1 MGMLGHAPGFK
12 LGQTFPAKVHLG
24 SKVLSVLRGTYSP
37 SLLAAVAKRNLHQN
51 NTSSVGVRAF
61 SQDDSPTVTASTK
74 QTGASVYDRTLKLKG
89 GFSLDVKITEEDDGA
104 TQVAIISTNA
114 PGKLLLHWGVEG
126 GRGYKGG
133 WRLPGGSSRPEGTVE
148 YKKRALQT
156 PFTSPQASS
165 PSAEQVIN
173 LKFSGD
179 ETSDYLNF
187 VLKDTISDRWYDI
200 NGVNFQIPLR
210 KGLSVPTPPP
220 AAATTNGNGN
230 GNGKTISS
238 TPKQQEDLLSMN
250 QIPPIPQDLG
260 GVWAY
265 MKWEAAGCPARSKEE
280 ADSEYENSLQ
290 ELITLLRHRISLDQ
304 LRTVSNEGVGRYVS
318 FMEEQRQ
325 RWQQASSGAV
335 AAVSAPKEEKA
346 EQKEKE
352 SPEVVAFKTAAASL
366 PDDLV
371 GLKAYLMWEAAGRQD
386 GADFADQA
394 REILAKELIDGK
406 SLKEIEE
413 IVRGPQQPQK
423 QEQHMDQKETTAAAQ
438 QTPQAPPPPQQ
449 QQQPVVVGES
459 IGMRDRNP
467 LDLINKYTSPTSS
480 STASAPH
487 LAEKANKR
495 ETPLSPL
502 LASAQED
509 ESCVWHRVYALGSKS
524 ELLVSVKQT
533 DPAMGDDSPVEV
545 VLTTDAAS
553 DMVLHWGVKKSGRSG
568 DWKRPSENFLPKG
581 SVLLKDG
588 IAAETEFTRCT
599 EEECRVEIGGS
610 VVPLQRTAVTLP
622 KGHGLSALTFVIR
635 SGDGTRWWNDGG
647 SNFTAPVP
655 GPKPAAFEADSPLT
669 FEDEISRIIVDC
681 EVNSGAWT
689 LMHRFNKASEL
700 LQGVTTGRFEPA
712 EDAMA
717 RIFVWLR
724 YSSIRQLTW
733 QRNYNTQPRI
743 LGAAQERLTHAIA
756 DAFDRLQGPAQ
767 EWARLCLTTVG
778 RGGNAQAVR
787 DEILNIMHRNKIS
800 EVKGTWM
807 EEFHQKLHNNTT
819 PDDVPICE
827 AYLAFLRSDGDL
839 NSYLRVLSEAGI
851 SRARLESFDRPIKTD
866 PHFFADKK
874 DALIRDFSNY
884 LNILKATHSGAD
896 LQASASAASPFIPGS
911 AKGYLGYV
919 LAHTNDPA
927 VLPLMEAAV
936 EARAELSSL
945 LTSNRELIY
954 LDLALENVV
963 RSAAERGAAAAGT
976 AAAAF
981 VTPLLQN
988 LALSIADNE
997 EVCYCLKAWLE
1008 LPESIRQ
1015 GRSPSKD
1022 DALRTIAVLD
1032 RLRRAL
1038 GQISDYV
1045 SAGVGEVSS
1054 KYGRAFGC
1062 DPWAVELFAEEIV
1075 RGGPAFAVSLVLSS
1089 VEPGMRTAAELGA
1102 WQVIS
1107 PSSSA
1112 QGQLVVVPS
1121 LQGIQDKVF
1130 EEPTILLARRVT
1142 GEEEVPV
1149 GVVGVLSG
1157 DAPDVLSH
1165 LSVRTRNLRILFAA
1179 CHDEEQLD
1187 EVARLEGATLEIGT
1201 TAAGS
1206 VTWQAVEEGS
1216 SSSSLSSIDGN
1227 GANQHHHHHK
1237 KLTMSVP
1244 AWSKQWAVQM
1254 DGFKD
1259 GIVGA
1264 KSKNLAG
1271 LRGKLPDW
1279 ISLPA
1284 SVTLPFSCF
1293 EEALKR
1299 KENAEIAKQLADHV
1313 KKVTPATAVETLA
1326 KCRELAAQ
1334 VAVPTE
1340 AQQEL
1345 RTAMSTAG
1353 IPVPAIDSQE
1363 WTDALG
1369 ALSSVWV
1376 SKYND
1381 RAYVST
1387 RKVGINF
1394 DDVRMAVLVQRVIPA
1409 RYAFV
1414 IHTENPTTGDKDE
1427 IYCEMVRGLGE
1438 AIVSGTVPGTAL
1450 AFTARKDA
1458 LNDPQVLLYPSKSE
1472 GMFVADGSLIF
1483 RSDSNGEDLEGY
1495 AGAGLYDS
1503 VTTAQTVREV
1513 VDYSSDPLVA
1523 DPEFRKKLMEK
1534 ICRVGAEIETSLG
1547 SAQDVEGVVDH
1558 DLNVHVVQTRPQM

>member
-1 MGMLGHAPGFK
+1 
-12 LGQTFPAKVHLG
+12 
-24 SKVLSVLRGTYSP
+24 
-37 SLLAAVAKRNLHQN
+37 
-51 NTSSVGVRAF
+51 VRAF
-61 SQDDSPTVTASTK
+61 SQDSPAAPATSSQKGT
-74 QTGASVYDRTLKLKG
+74 SVYDRALKLKG
-89 GFSLDVKITEEDDGA
+89 GFSLNVKVTEEDGGA
-104 TQVAIISTNA
+104 QVASISTNA

-133 WRLPGGSSRPEGTVE
+133 WRLPGGGSRPDGTVE

-156 PFTSPQASS
+156 PFTLLNGT
-165 PSAEQVIN
+165 EQTIT

-187 VLKDTISDRWYDI
+187 VVKDTISDHWYDI

-210 KGLSVPTPPP
+210 KGLSVPVPPP
-220 AAATTNGNGN
+220 SQAAATKNGNGSATSNGNN
-230 GNGKTISS
+230 GNGAAASTGS
-238 TPKQQEDLLSMN
+238 TPKPQQEDLLPVN

-290 ELITLLRHRISLDQ
+290 ELVTLLRHRISLDQ

-325 RWQQASSGAV
+325 KWQQALSASAAAPAV
-335 AAVSAPKEEKA
+335 DTVPAPQEKVAKVEEKKEED
-346 EQKEKE
+346 
-352 SPEVVAFKTAAASL
+352 SPEVVAFKKAVASL

-386 GADFADQA
+386 GADFSNQA
-394 REILAKELIDGK
+394 REVLAKEVLNGK
-406 SLKEIEE
+406 SVKEIEDM
-413 IVRGPQQPQK
+413 VRGPQPK
-423 QEQHMDQKETTAAAQ
+423 QEQKQQKEQ
-438 QTPQAPPPPQQ
+438 SAPSPPPQQ
-449 QQQPVVVGES
+449 QEQQQQPVVVVGES
-459 IGMRDRNP
+459 IGMRERNP
-467 LDLINKYTSPTSS
+467 LDLINKY
-480 STASAPH
+480 STPNAPH
-487 LAEKANKR
+487 LAEKAAPR

-524 ELLVSVKQT
+524 EMLVAVKRI
-533 DPAMGDDSPVEV
+533 DPGMGDDSPIEV

-553 DMVLHWGVKKSGRSG
+553 DMILHWGVKKSGRSG
-568 DWKRPSENFLPKG
+568 DWKRPDENFLPKG

-588 IAAETEFTRCT
+588 IAAETEFTRCD
-599 EEECRVEIGGS
+599 EEECQVEIGGA
-610 VVPLQRTAVTLP
+610 VVPLQRTEVVLP
-622 KGHGLSALTFVIR
+622 SGHGLSALTFVIR

-647 SNFTAPVP
+647 SNFAAPVP
-655 GPKPAAFEADSPLT
+655 GPKAAASETDTPLS

-681 EVNSGAWT
+681 EVNTGAWT
-689 LMHRFNKASEL
+689 LMHRFNKAAEL

-827 AYLAFLRSDGDL
+827 AYLAFLRSDGDM
-839 NSYLRVLSEAGI
+839 NAYLRVLSEAGI

-866 PHFFADKK
+866 PHFYADKK

-963 RSAAERGAAAAGT
+963 RSAAERGSAAAGT

-988 LALSIADNE
+988 LALSIADNQ

-1015 GRSPSKD
+1015 GRTPSKD

-1112 QGQLVVVPS
+1112 QGRLVVVPS
-1121 LQGIQDKVF
+1121 LHGIQDKVYD
-1130 EEPTILLARRVT
+1130 EPTILLARRVT

-1165 LSVRTRNLRILFAA
+1165 LSVRSRNLRILFAA

-1187 EVARLEGATLEIGT
+1187 EVARLEGALVDIGT

-1206 VTWQAVEEGS
+1206 VTWEAVEGGNSASGANE
-1216 SSSSLSSIDGN
+1216 N
-1227 GANQHHHHHK
+1227 GASNTQLHK
-1237 KLTMSVP
+1237 KLTVSVP
-1244 AWSKQWAVQM
+1244 AWSKKWAVQM

-1259 GIVGA
+1259 GVVGA

-1271 LRGKLPDW
+1271 LRGKLPEW
-1279 ISLPA
+1279 INLPP

-1299 KENAEIAKQLADHV
+1299 KENAEISKQLAENV
-1313 KKVTPATAVETLA
+1313 KKVTPATAVEMLA

-1334 VAVPTE
+1334 IAVPEE
-1340 AQQEL
+1340 AQKEL
-1345 RTAMSTAG
+1345 RAAMATAG
-1353 IPVPAIDSQE
+1353 IPVPAMESQD
-1363 WTDALG
+1363 WADALR

-1414 IHTENPTTGDKDE
+1414 IHTENPTTGDMDE

-1458 LNDPQVLLYPSKSE
+1458 LNDPHVLLYPSKSE

-1503 VTTAQTVREV
+1503 ITTAQTVREV
-1513 VDYSSDPLVA
+1513 VDYSADPLVS
-1523 DPEFRKKLMEK
+1523 DPEFRRALMEK
-1534 ICRVGAEIETSLG
+1534 ICRVGAEIEASLG

-1558 DLNVHVVQTRPQM
+1558 ELNVYVVQTRPQM

>member
-1 MGMLGHAPGFK
+1 M
-12 LGQTFPAKVHLG
+12 
-24 SKVLSVLRGTYSP
+24 
-37 SLLAAVAKRNLHQN
+37 
-51 NTSSVGVRAF
+51 RAF
-61 SQDDSPTVTASTK
+61 SQDDSPAVTESPQK
-74 QTGASVYDRTLKLKG
+74 TGTSVYDRTFKLKG
-89 GFSLDVKITEEDDGA
+89 GFSLSVEVTEEDDGG
-104 TQVAIISTNA
+104 TQVALISTDA

-133 WRLPGGSSRPEGTVE
+133 WRLPGGSSRPEGTVQ

-156 PFTSPQASS
+156 PFTSPRASS
-165 PSAEQVIN
+165 PSAEQIIKLN
-173 LKFSGD
+173 FSGD

-187 VLKDTISDRWYDI
+187 VVKDTVSDRWYDI

-210 KGLSVPTPPP
+210 KGLSVPTPSPP
-220 AAATTNGNGN
+220 AAAVTNGNGN
-230 GNGKTISS
+230 GSSTSNGDGNGKAISS
-238 TPKQQEDLLSMN
+238 STTPKQQEDLLPMN

-290 ELITLLRHRISLDQ
+290 ELVTLLRHRVSLDQ
-304 LRTVSNEGVGRYVS
+304 LRTVSSEGVTRYAS
-318 FMEEQRQ
+318 FMEEQKQ
-325 RWQQASSGAV
+325 SWQQASSGGAPAV
-335 AAVSAPKEEKA
+335 LAPKEESVEK
-346 EQKEKE
+346 KE
-352 SPEVVAFKTAAASL
+352 SIDTPEEIALKNAAASL
-366 PDDLV
+366 PEDLV
-371 GLKAYLMWEAAGRQD
+371 GLKAYLMWEAAGKQD

-394 REILAKELIDGK
+394 REVLANEVLRGK
-406 SLKEIEE
+406 SIQEIEE
-413 IVRGPQQPQK
+413 IVRGPQQPKEQEQQTDQK
-423 QEQHMDQKETTAAAQ
+423 QADIAEEQV
-438 QTPQAPPPPQQ
+438 PQEAPPSPPIS
-449 QQQPVVVGES
+449 QPVVVGES
-459 IGMRDRNP
+459 IGMRERNP
-467 LDLINKYTSPTSS
+467 LDLINKYTSPTS
-480 STASAPH
+480 APH
-487 LAEKANKR
+487 LAEKARKR
-495 ETPLSPL
+495 ETPLYPL
-502 LASAQED
+502 LAAAQED

-524 ELLVSVKQT
+524 ELLVAVKQT
-533 DPAMGDDSPVEV
+533 DPAMGKDSPVEV
-545 VLTTDAAS
+545 LLTTDAAS

-568 DWKRPSENFLPKG
+568 DWKRPSENFLPEG

-588 IAAETEFTRCT
+588 IAAETEFTRCN
-599 EEECRVEIGGS
+599 EEECHVVIGGS
-610 VVPLQRTAVTLP
+610 VVPLQRTEVTLP

-655 GPKPAAFEADSPLT
+655 GPKPAATEADSPLK

-681 EVNSGAWT
+681 EVNTGAWT

-743 LGAAQERLTHAIA
+743 LGAAQERLTHAVA

-778 RGGNAQAVR
+778 RGGNAQKVR

-827 AYLAFLRSDGDL
+827 AYIAFLRSDGDL
-839 NSYLRVLSEAGI
+839 NAYLRVLSEAGI

-866 PHFFADKK
+866 PQFFAGKK
-874 DALIRDFSNY
+874 DALIKDFSNY

-896 LQASASAASPFIPGS
+896 LQASASAASSFIPAS

-936 EARAELSSL
+936 EARAELSNL
-945 LTSNRELIY
+945 ITSNRELIY

-988 LALSIADNE
+988 LALSVADNE

-1038 GQISDYV
+1038 GQISDTV

-1054 KYGRAFGC
+1054 NYGRAFGC

-1187 EVARLEGATLEIGT
+1187 EVARLEGVTLQVGT

-1206 VTWQAVEEGS
+1206 VALQAIEGGS
-1216 SSSSLSSIDGN
+1216 SSSSISSVDEN
-1227 GANQHHHHHK
+1227 GATRHHHK
-1237 KLTMSVP
+1237 KLTMTVP

-1259 GIVGA
+1259 GVVGA

-1299 KENAEIAKQLADHV
+1299 KENTEIAKQLADHV
-1313 KKVTPATAVETLA
+1313 KKITPATAVETLA

-1334 VAVPTE
+1334 VAVPIE
-1340 AQQEL
+1340 GQEEL

-1363 WTDALG
+1363 WTNALG

-1394 DDVRMAVLVQRVIPA
+1394 DDVRMAVLVQSVVPA

-1427 IYCEMVRGLGE
+1427 IYCEMVSGLGE

-1513 VDYSSDPLVA
+1513 VDYSSDPLIS
-1523 DPEFRKKLMEK
+1523 DPEFRRQLMEK
-1534 ICRVGAEIETSLG
+1534 ICRAGAEIETSLG
-1547 SAQDVEGVVDH
+1547 SAQDIEGVVDH
-1558 DLNVHVVQTRPQM
+1558 DLNVYVVQTRPQM

>member
-1 MGMLGHAPGFK
+1 
-12 LGQTFPAKVHLG
+12 
-24 SKVLSVLRGTYSP
+24 
-37 SLLAAVAKRNLHQN
+37 
-51 NTSSVGVRAF
+51 VRAF
-61 SQDDSPTVTASTK
+61 SQDDSPIVTERTK
-74 QTGASVYDRTLKLKG
+74 KTGSSVYDHTFKLKG
-89 GFSLDVKITEEDDGA
+89 GFSLDVKITEEDDGG
-104 TQVAIISTNA
+104 TQAAVISTNA
-114 PGKLLLHWGVEG
+114 SGKLLLHWGVEG

-133 WRLPGGSSRPEGTVE
+133 WRLPGRSSRPEGTVE

-165 PSAEQVIN
+165 SSAEQVIT

-187 VLKDTISDRWYDI
+187 VIKDTISDRWYDI
-200 NGVNFQIPLR
+200 NDVNFQIPLR
-210 KGLSVPTPPP
+210 KGLSVPTAPPP
-220 AAATTNGNGN
+220 AAAATANGNGN
-230 GNGKTISS
+230 KSTTNNGNGNTNSS
-238 TPKQQEDLLSMN
+238 SLPTQKEDLLPLN

-290 ELITLLRHRISLDQ
+290 ELITLLRHRISMDQ
-304 LRTVSNEGVGRYVS
+304 LRTVSNEGIGRYVS
-318 FMEEQRQ
+318 FIEEQKAK
-325 RWQQASSGAV
+325 WHQASSGA
-335 AAVSAPKEEKA
+335 AAVSAPKEESVEK
-346 EQKEKE
+346 KEKD
-352 SPEVVAFKTAAASL
+352 SPEEVAFKKAAASL

-394 REILAKELIDGK
+394 REVLAKQVLSGK
-406 SLKEIEE
+406 SIQEIEE

-423 QEQHMDQKETTAAAQ
+423 QEQQHIDQKQSSEIEQ
-438 QTPQAPPPPQQ
+438 QAPQAPQAPPPP
-449 QQQPVVVGES
+449 QPVVVGES

-467 LDLINKYTSPTSS
+467 LDLINKFTSPT
-480 STASAPH
+480 SAPH
-487 LAEKANKR
+487 LAEKAKKR
-495 ETPLSPL
+495 ETPLTPL

-509 ESCVWHRVYALGSKS
+509 ESCVWYRVYALGSKS
-524 ELLVSVKQT
+524 ELLVTVKQT
-533 DPAMGDDSPVEV
+533 DPAMGEDSPVEV
-545 VLTTDAAS
+545 ILTTDTAS
-553 DMVLHWGVKKSGRSG
+553 DVVLHWGVKKSGRSG

-588 IAAETEFTRCT
+588 IAAETEFTRCND
-599 EEECRVEIGGS
+599 EECYVIIGGS

-635 SGDGTRWWNDGG
+635 SKDGTRWWNDGG

-655 GPKPAAFEADSPLT
+655 GPKPAATEADSPLR
-669 FEDEISRIIVDC
+669 FEDEISRIIVDS

-756 DAFDRLQGPAQ
+756 DAYDRLQGPAQ

-839 NSYLRVLSEAGI
+839 NAYLRVLSEAGI

-874 DALIRDFSNY
+874 DALIHDFSNY

-896 LQASASAASPFIPGS
+896 LQASASAASSFIPGS

-1022 DALRTIAVLD
+1022 DALRTIAVVD

-1054 KYGRAFGC
+1054 TYGRAFGC

-1089 VEPGMRTAAELGA
+1089 VEPGMRSAAELGA

-1130 EEPTILLARRVT
+1130 EQPTILLATRVT

-1179 CHDEEQLD
+1179 CYDEEQLD
-1187 EVARLEGATLEIGT
+1187 EVARLEGATVEIGT
-1201 TAAGS
+1201 TAAGG
-1206 VTWQAVEEGS
+1206 VTWQAVEGGS
-1216 SSSSLSSIDGN
+1216 SSSSLSSVDGN
-1227 GANQHHHHHK
+1227 GVSHHK
-1237 KLTMSVP
+1237 KLVMSVP

-1259 GIVGA
+1259 GVVGA

-1284 SVTLPFSCF
+1284 SVTIPFSCF

-1299 KENAEIAKQLADHV
+1299 KENTEIAEQLADHV
-1313 KKVTPATAVETLA
+1313 KKVTPVTAVETLA

-1369 ALSSVWV
+1369 ALSSVWL

-1381 RAYVST
+1381 RAYIST

-1394 DDVRMAVLVQRVIPA
+1394 DDVRMAVLVQSVIPA

-1438 AIVSGTVPGTAL
+1438 AIVSGTVPGTSL

-1513 VDYSSDPLVA
+1513 VDYSSDPLIS
-1523 DPEFRKKLMEK
+1523 DPEFRRKLMEK
-1534 ICRVGAEIETSLG
+1534 ICRAGAEIETSLG
-1547 SAQDVEGVVDH
+1547 SAQDVEGVIDH
-1558 DLNVHVVQTRPQM
+1558 DLNVYVVQTRPQM